1 MTRRSVRSTTTE
13 CGAVADLAPIIPID
27 DNDDVGVALVVGY
40 VKRRKKEKKKER
52 NSSLD
57 WTVLSISL
65 SYILSI
71 HIPPL
76 SWPLNEALMRDI
88 AVLRCEETEY
98 YTSREEGNKEDDN
111 GVTATANTI

>member
-40 VKRRKKEKKKER
+40 VKRRKKEKKER

-71 HIPPL
+71 HPSSL
-76 SWPLNEALMRDI
+76 LA
-88 AVLRCEETEY
+88 AQ
-98 YTSREEGNKEDDN
+98 
-111 GVTATANTI
+111 